1 MLRISKWFV
10 AIIMYLFVVMALL
23 AFRPALM
30 FDADGH
36 PKPAGLGLK
45 DGYSFMAPSISFP
58 VLALLS
64 YLVSMVTYVV
74 LV

>member
-1 MLRISKWFV
+1 MIRISKWFV
-10 AIIMYLFVVMALL
+10 AISLYLFIIMTLL

-30 FDADGH
+30 FDAEGK

-45 DGYSFMAPSISFP
+45 DGYSFVAPSIVFP
-58 VLALLS
+58 VIAVIC
-64 YLVSMVTYVV
+64 YIFAAVTYIT